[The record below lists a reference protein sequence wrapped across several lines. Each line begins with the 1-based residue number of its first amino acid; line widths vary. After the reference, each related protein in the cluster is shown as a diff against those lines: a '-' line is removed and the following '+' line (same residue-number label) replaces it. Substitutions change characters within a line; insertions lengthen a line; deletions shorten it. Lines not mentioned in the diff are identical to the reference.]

1 MKPRLLTWLTCCL
14 LLLGCE
20 APYVGEPAIEEEDAN
35 CVLKVTGFQ
44 IIPFDDGTSASL
56 NPGTRSE
63 QDITELCTR
72 LTFVVYEGETKLR
85 SVAQKQGDKDF
96 GTAAFS
102 LPQGKYTVAIIGYSG
117 DGACTVSSLEKISFK
132 DNRVTD
138 TFLHCQEL
146 EVTDQKA
153 THDVVLKR
161 VVAKIRF
168 TLTDDAFPEEV
179 KQMKFYYT
187 GGSSTL
193 SALTSYGSVNS
204 KQTVKLDVA
213 AGQQQFEVYTIPHDE
228 TGTLKMTITALDAS
242 GNTIKERV
250 FEGVPVRRNAITTY
264 SGNFFDD
271 VAESEDIS
279 FGLKAD
285 GAWEQGEEV
294 AF

>member
-72 LTFVVYEGETKLR
+72 LTFVVYEGETKLL

-117 DGACTVSSLEKISFK
+117 DGCIVNSLEKITLK
-132 DNRVTD
+132 GLKD
-138 TFLHCQEL
+138 TFLHCEEL
-146 EVTDQKA
+146 EVTDQRT
-153 THDVVLKR
+153 THDVILKR
-161 VVAKIRF
+161 IVAKFRL
-168 TLTDDAFPEEV
+168 TLTDEEIPEEV
-179 KQMKFYYT
+179 HQLQFSYT
-187 GGSSTL
+187 GGCTTF
-193 SALTSYGSVNS
+193 SALTSYGSTTGGTQNA
-204 KQTVKLDVA
+204 KLEVTP
-213 AGQQQFEVYTIPHDE
+213 GQRQFEVYTIPHDE